1 MFPNCHPIFYPFSS
15 DIDLMKC
22 VAFDSLNHI
31 LAEIGLF
38 RCKGDTSTRNIDNCG
53 DVGLEA
59 GVAATGERT
68 AVLMPLEHIV

>member
-1 MFPNCHPIFYPFSS
+1 
-15 DIDLMKC
+15 MKC

-31 LAEIGLF
+31 LAEIGVF